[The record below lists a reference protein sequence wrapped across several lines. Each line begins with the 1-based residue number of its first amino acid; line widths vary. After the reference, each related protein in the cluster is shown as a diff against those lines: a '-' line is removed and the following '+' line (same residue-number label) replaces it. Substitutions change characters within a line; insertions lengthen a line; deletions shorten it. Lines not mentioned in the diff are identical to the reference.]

1 MTAQAQRIAELE
13 QRLAA
18 MELQMASQAARIEA
32 VHDQPCVI
40 RSFEDVLGAPLT
52 TASRQQRPRPR
63 HLTVVGGG
71 TR

>member
-1 MTAQAQRIAELE
+1 MATASQRIAELE
-13 QRLAA
+13 RQVADLAA
-18 MELQMASQAARIEA
+18 LVEQYYQQA
-32 VHDQPCVI
+32 CVI

-63 HLTVVGGG
+63 HLKLVGGG